1 MGAALALLVLSV
13 VVMIIVGVVGH
24 KDTDHRHDA
33 EQRSRP
39 KYRQPKTEHEI
50 YKERE
55 IQERLAQPQPLS
67 VCQSNRTGIPVPSAE
82 GVCQRSVRRPR
93 GGGLQRASIV
103 TYGVCLIVRAASSLI
118 ASV

>member
-1 MGAALALLVLSV
+1 MWFGFEFVMGAALALLVLSV

-50 YKERE
+50 YKES
-55 IQERLAQPQPLS
+55 IL
-67 VCQSNRTGIPVPSAE
+67 
-82 GVCQRSVRRPR
+82 PR
-93 GGGLQRASIV
+93 YRKD
-103 TYGVCLIVRAASSLI
+103 
-118 ASV
+118 